1 MIVIKED
8 HVEKEAQGVFKTFVK
23 PEETVDNT
31 LIVDQGSD
39 VVGEIVTKL
48 KLKELVLQ
56 LHYHLVLYIKG
67 KD

>member
-31 LIVDQGSD
+31 LIVDQGFD